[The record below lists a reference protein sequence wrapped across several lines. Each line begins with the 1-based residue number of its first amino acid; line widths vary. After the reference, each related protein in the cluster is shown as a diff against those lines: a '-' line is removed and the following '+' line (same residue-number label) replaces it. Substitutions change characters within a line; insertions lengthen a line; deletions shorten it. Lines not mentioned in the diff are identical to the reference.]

1 MKILIILLLFFSF
14 EEVSAKTIT
23 TPYLSVGSVD
33 SSYQVKDNE
42 KVEKVTYYKQE
53 KIDKSF
59 KYLKDANSEYSIK
72 TNDIKYGEYG
82 DYQEKRKLNKMLDE
96 DSKTIYYYK
105 ELKKI
110 DSLVIKDINNLLI
123 TNITL
128 RYKDNIIY
136 EGDNHNINLSKEY
149 SPEYLVLEVTCFL
162 NQEDLK
168 GTFVIESDNF
178 ISSKVEVKEKGY
190 SEIEIKLINSLTK
203 TIYDDKV
210 LKTSNIDD
218 KFYINVIDKKILY
231 RYRNIYYKCYKDE
244 SLIDTKIHD
253 GYRVVDVIDKYYL
266 YRKETLE
273 VYDDINLSNYLDLS
287 KVIKYSSIPLGKL
300 DFIYDNKNCGK
311 SVLTIKYQDYEM
323 LIDVTFN
330 CDSYDKSKVVHGKTK
345 SLKREIFGILFK
357 TLFLR
362 IL

>member
-149 SPEYLVLEVTCFL
+149 SPEYLVLEVTCFFKSRGF
-162 NQEDLK
+162 ER
-168 GTFVIESDNF
+168 NF
-178 ISSKVEVKEKGY
+178 C
-190 SEIEIKLINSLTK
+190 N
-203 TIYDDKV
+203 
-210 LKTSNIDD
+210 
-218 KFYINVIDKKILY
+218 
-231 RYRNIYYKCYKDE
+231 
-244 SLIDTKIHD
+244 
-253 GYRVVDVIDKYYL
+253 
-266 YRKETLE
+266 RK
-273 VYDDINLSNYLDLS
+273 
-287 KVIKYSSIPLGKL
+287 
-300 DFIYDNKNCGK
+300 
-311 SVLTIKYQDYEM
+311 
-323 LIDVTFN
+323 
-330 CDSYDKSKVVHGKTK
+330 
-345 SLKREIFGILFK
+345 
-357 TLFLR
+357 
-362 IL
+362 